1 MICVFCVSHAPAIET
16 LDLTRYN
23 SSGPLLLL
31 YFLLVI
37 FCADLFSVLASSIL
51 GGIPLRLNRNKTV
64 KGISVGSALAMLVG
78 VALFWLTPFNL
89 WQTAIFSLA
98 IVLSGC
104 MGDLVISA
112 VKRSLGSRSYEGG
125 ALYRPRHSR
134 AIRTTDFCRTG
145 VLSPDGAF
153 FHLFS
158 HLTTKAHHVQPI

>member
-1 MICVFCVSHAPAIET
+1 MGRDDLCFLRLFTPLQIET

-112 VKRSLGSRSYEGG
+112 VKRSLGSVATKVSFIGRGILERFAPLTFAAPVCY
-125 ALYRPRHSR
+125 
-134 AIRTTDFCRTG
+134 
-145 VLSPDGAF
+145 
-153 FHLFS
+153 
-158 HLTTKAHHVQPI
+158 HLTVLFFTYFHI